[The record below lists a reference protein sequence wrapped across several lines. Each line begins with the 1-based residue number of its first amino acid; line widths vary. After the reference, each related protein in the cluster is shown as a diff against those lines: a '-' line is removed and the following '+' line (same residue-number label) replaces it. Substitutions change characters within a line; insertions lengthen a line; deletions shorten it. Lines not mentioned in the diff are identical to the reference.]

1 MAGALPNGGVL
12 AVQDPY
18 KQQKCNWFRRRTG
31 EGGEVEMLNKTR
43 KRIYAL
49 GEQLGK
55 KADDLV
61 LRRKTSF
68 IALSA
73 KAFMG
78 REVEQDPRKA
88 KIEKYLSEATNM
100 EQTYGTVSILK
111 EGTEVKMSVSDQKL
125 KMNEEQ
131 TDGRS
136 KNTMKLAEFLEG
148 QNSSSNGKSSNNQ
161 MTGKKRKRAK
171 IQPEEKD
178 PRELPR
184 EKKKVKEEEKK
195 KA

>member
-1 MAGALPNGGVL
+1 
-12 AVQDPY
+12 
-18 KQQKCNWFRRRTG
+18 
-31 EGGEVEMLNKTR
+31 MLNKTR
-43 KRIYAL
+43 TRICAL

-68 IALSA
+68 IALCA

-88 KIEKYLSEATNM
+88 KVEKYLSEATNM
-100 EQTYGTVSILK
+100 EQTYGTVTILK
-111 EGTEVKMSVSDQKL
+111 EGTEVKMSVSAYQKL

-171 IQPEEKD
+171 IQESLGEEEEEEEK
-178 PRELPR
+178 
-184 EKKKVKEEEKK
+184 EEKK
-195 KA
+195 KKKKKKA